1 MAVDRLMADRDF
13 GSDLLRTPLVL
24 QMDLNR
30 KPIGLIYLA
39 RITAVQRSVFRQNT
53 RLSGAISPQTRIA
66 GNLPTDCRFM
76 PTEVD
81 CNLGLRQPLF

>member
-1 MAVDRLMADRDF
+1 MAVDRLMTDRDF

-39 RITAVQRSVFRQNT
+39 GITAVQRSVFRQNT

-66 GNLPTDCRFM
+66 GNLPTDGRFM
-76 PTEVD
+76 PS
-81 CNLGLRQPLF
+81 